1 LNWDGKP
8 ADLKDV
14 SSVDKST
21 EKLIKEM
28 RWVIDAR
35 AKGSVQWLRE
45 LDEKFAPAMAEME
58 KIQKDWLNSDWTLK
72 DTARSKLRNLTK
84 AGNEERLA
92 RLEKVIPWITKD
104 LQALDVW
111 LTIDRATKQ
120 WVWQYAKQIIS
131 AWAWASFFNPAVWGT
146 AIAIWILSN
155 PKNYVKIIEKYPDIA
170 KNFWDIAEKLQ
181 AWKDLLPSD
190 MNRLQSLASRL
201 EDGIEE

>member
-1 LNWDGKP
+1 
-8 ADLKDV
+8 
-14 SSVDKST
+14 
-21 EKLIKEM
+21 M
-28 RWVIDAR
+28 RWVIDER
-35 AKGSVQWLRE
+35 AKGSVKWLKE

-120 WVWQYAKQIIS
+120 WVWQYAKQIIT
-131 AWAWASFFNPAVWGT
+131 AWAWASLFNPGVWIPAVVV
-146 AIAIWILSN
+146 WILSN
-155 PKNYVKIIEKYPDIA
+155 PKNYVKLMEYAPDVVEKISSSIS
-170 KNFWDIAEKLQ
+170 KWTNVFQ
-181 AWKDLLPSD
+181 DLLPSD
-190 MNRLQSLASRL
+190 INRIQSLAARL
-201 EDGIEE
+201 EDGFEE

>member
-1 LNWDGKP
+1 LKWDGKP

-72 DTARSKLRNLTK
+72 DTARSKIRNLTK
-84 AGNEERLA
+84 AWNEERLA
-92 RLEKVIPWITKD
+92 RLEKLMPWITND
-104 LQALDVW
+104 LKALDVG

-120 WVWQYAKQIIS
+120 WVWQYAKNIWLWSTLAFAASWNIPAALVS
-131 AWAWASFFNPAVWGT
+131 AWVG
-146 AIAIWILSN
+146 ILST
-155 PKNYVKIIEKYPDIA
+155 PKNFVRLIEAYPDIA
-170 KNFWDIAEKLQ
+170 KKLQ
-181 AWKDLLPSD
+181 SWGKLLPAD
-190 MNRLQSLASRL
+190 INRLQSLASRL